1 MKVMGKKLYK
11 ACVKVFNKKGLH
23 EKIDTPWRTVF
34 KLSSTTRPEW
44 RALYKPPLTKRAG
57 DLQWRILHGIIAVN
71 AFISV
76 LNPDVSNE
84 CPFCFQRETV
94 FHTFVYCSRLQL
106 LFDGLQIFLIVLMR
120 IFLCRLLFWV
130 LNMFKKEK
138 MSVNCLILFWVK
150 AKMAIY
156 ISRRDQIEQ
165 RVDHNV
171 ERVFAAMI
179 KSRLLID
186 FNFYKAMDSLNML
199 ERIWCLRGALCSVIE
214 NELIL
219 HTFYKMF

>member
-1 MKVMGKKLYK
+1 MKELTHRGVL
-11 ACVKVFNKKGLH
+11 FL
-23 EKIDTPWRTVF
+23 R
-34 KLSSTTRPEW
+34 LSSTTRPEW

-106 LFDGLQIFLIVLMR
+106 LFDGLQNLFNC
-120 IFLCRLLFWV
+120 FNENFQCRLLFWV

-150 AKMAIY
+150 LKWPFILAEEI
-156 ISRRDQIEQ
+156 
-165 RVDHNV
+165 
-171 ERVFAAMI
+171 
-179 KSRLLID
+179 RLSKNLII
-186 FNFYKAMDSLNML
+186 ML
-199 ERIWCLRGALCSVIE
+199 KGCLQL
-214 NELIL
+214 
-219 HTFYKMF
+219 

>member
-1 MKVMGKKLYK
+1 MDLYESNGKKLYK

-57 DLQWRILHGIIAVN
+57 DLQWQILHGIIAVN

-94 FHTFVYCSRLQL
+94 FHTFVYC
-106 LFDGLQIFLIVLMR
+106 
-120 IFLCRLLFWV
+120 
-130 LNMFKKEK
+130 
-138 MSVNCLILFWVK
+138 
-150 AKMAIY
+150 
-156 ISRRDQIEQ
+156 
-165 RVDHNV
+165 
-171 ERVFAAMI
+171 
-179 KSRLLID
+179 
-186 FNFYKAMDSLNML
+186 
-199 ERIWCLRGALCSVIE
+199 
-214 NELIL
+214 
-219 HTFYKMF
+219 